1 MAALLTAVAKVL
13 LYHLPC
19 AFEAE
24 VSADIV
30 LSGVTHTP
38 AAGRIV
44 VERYTFFCKCSRII
58 LDFQYGFYL
67 RNSFGSGAGCDN
79 GGSVVDGFDY
89 LALYAGPYR
98 RGTTTIRQEA
108 YSSASSSSLT
118 KPFMIIPFPGC
129 SRAFI
134 SSVTLE
140 PTT

>member
-1 MAALLTAVAKVL
+1 M
-13 LYHLPC
+13 
-19 AFEAE
+19 
-24 VSADIV
+24 SADIV

-89 LALYAGPYR
+89 LALYAGPVPQ
-98 RGTTTIRQEA
+98 GND
-108 YSSASSSSLT
+108 SSSLT

-134 SSVTLE
+134 SSVTLD

>member
-1 MAALLTAVAKVL
+1 MATLLTAVAKVL

-67 RNSFGSGAGCDN
+67 RDSFGSSAGCDN
-79 GGSVVDGFDY
+79 GRSVVDGFY
-89 LALYAGPYR
+89 HLALYAGPVPQGNDYDAAGGIQLSQLFFTYKALYDNSVSR
-98 RGTTTIRQEA
+98 LLKGLYLIRN
-108 YSSASSSSLT
+108 
-118 KPFMIIPFPGC
+118 
-129 SRAFI
+129 
-134 SSVTLE
+134 LE

>member
-67 RNSFGSGAGCDN
+67 RDSFGSSAGCDN
-79 GGSVVDGFDY
+79 GRSVVDGFY
-89 LALYAGPYR
+89 HLALYAGPVPQGNDYDSA
-98 RGTTTIRQEA
+98 GGIQLRQLFFA
-108 YSSASSSSLT
+108 DKAL
-118 KPFMIIPFPGC
+118 MIIPFPGC